1 MDSNPRLLLCM
12 GGRLGIWEVWLPE
25 SGRILVFGG
34 EPEPGFVA
42 ELIGGLIGGLP
53 LCLFRGCI
61 GGRGDLFVCGYL
73 VLCFLLTDLRST
85 KQHGF

>member
-1 MDSNPRLLLCM
+1 M
-12 GGRLGIWEVWLPE
+12 GGRRGIWEVWFPE
-25 SGRILVFGG
+25 LGGNLVFGG

-61 GGRGDLFVCGYL
+61 GGRGDHVGELPC
-73 VLCFLLTDLRST
+73 TDFSAVRVGDSSR
-85 KQHGF
+85 G